1 MARLILTY
9 NKKVLSNHLLA
20 SGREITIGRD
30 PKNKISIDHTAISQ
44 HHAKII
50 SDGQGLH
57 LSDLGSTNGTIVND
71 EKVMSCQLAHQ
82 DWIVIGKHLMI
93 VDLYETLSFEAAAQ
107 MLKAESSGVADA
119 DGTMLL
125 NMEHMNQVQSHVQI
139 LDFISFMSEQKED
152 FELTERSV
160 SIGKNKDVDIAI
172 KGLWTFLAGKPT
184 AKIEKHSGDYYLEY
198 VAGMLKPKINNTPI
212 QRPTKL
218 KDQDVIKIGPLIMQ
232 MHRTRL
238 ALSPYR

>member
-9 NKKVLSNHLLA
+9 NNKVLSNHLLV
-20 SGREITIGRD
+20 SGRELTIGRD

-50 SDGQGLH
+50 HDGQGLH

-93 VDLYETLSFEAAAQ
+93 VDLYETLSLEAAAQ

-125 NMEHMNQVQSHVQI
+125 NMDQVQSRVQI
-139 LDFISFMSEQKED
+139 LDFVSFMSGQKKD
-152 FELTERSV
+152 LELTEKPV
-160 SIGKNKDVDIAI
+160 SIGKNKDVDIVI
-172 KGLWTFLAGKPT
+172 KGLWTFLAGEPT

-218 KDQDVIKIGPLIMQ
+218 KDQDVIKIGPLKMQ
-232 MHRTRL
+232 MHRSRL